1 MIGEYDPCE
10 LDEDMAN
17 NLLSNSSST
26 TTISTNGTTA
36 ALDNSSLPLDNM
48 DIESTTVVVS
58 SSAAATTLKPIVIKQ
73 NGTSKTMS
81 VVHTY
86 NYTGKQKRNFTTYT
100 YSTHG

>member
-36 ALDNSSLPLDNM
+36 ALDNM
-48 DIESTTVVVS
+48 DIESTVVVS

>member
-48 DIESTTVVVS
+48 DIESTVVVS

-86 NYTGKQKRNFTTYT
+86 NYTGKQKRNFTTYV